1 MSSHSSR
8 RSQEAK
14 LVEDELER
22 YDRQLR
28 MPGFGVE
35 AQLKLKRSAA
45 LIVGAG
51 GLGSV
56 VSLYLAAAGVGRL
69 RIVDNGDVELS
80 NLNRQILYSTNDIG
94 KQKVVIASRKLK
106 ELNPRIS
113 IEPVSEEIT
122 EENLPNLL
130 DGMDVVV
137 DCLDNF
143 RSRFILNRACIKHG
157 KPLIHGAIY
166 GLEGRLMTIIPG
178 KSPCLACLIP
188 QEPKETPIVPVLG
201 PLPGIIGAF
210 EALEAIKLLTGIGE
224 PSIGRLLVIDGEDL
238 SFYSIEV
245 KRNPDCPVCG
255 KRGM

>member
-14 LVEDELER
+14 LAEDELER

-35 AQLKLKRSAA
+35 AQLKLKRSAV

-69 RIVDNGDVELS
+69 RIVDNGEVELS

-94 KQKVVIASRKLK
+94 KRKVVIASRKLK

-143 RSRFILNRACIKHG
+143 RSRFILNRACIKYG

-224 PSIGRLLVIDGEDL
+224 PSIGKLLVIDGEDL

-255 KRGM
+255 KRGV